1 MRLLKRNTK
10 HKVQVKFVL
19 LIFLNTMTRVL
30 LLKPKFYTALALL
43 VDEIPLGLEYI
54 AAAIE
59 SKVEH
64 VEVADLGHDKIDPRK
79 EITRIKP
86 DIIGITGQMAWHNEF
101 KSLAKLAK
109 KSAPKSKIIAGGY
122 YPSLFPQLL
131 KIVPEL
137 DFIVKG
143 EGEATFSEIC
153 EIGLSDPFLIKGLI
167 FRDKENLVTTG
178 ERPLI
183 KDLDSL
189 NFPSRHLRK
198 SYYRHMQF
206 PNRFYDT
213 ISTARGCVGLC
224 SFCCEP
230 FMYGK
235 PRRRSPE
242 NIIKEIDEII
252 RFHDNSPMQI
262 TVADPNFIGR
272 TKKDAQRIDLVCKLL
287 EERKYDISFSLLTR
301 ADIVSRQPELIERMV
316 KNGFNFYE
324 LGIEAPDSTILRK
337 TKKGT
342 KIKTIFNAVK
352 IINQAGGF
360 PLGTLMFGFS
370 GQTEVNIK
378 QYFSYAQI
386 LGLREAAFAIATPL
400 IGTKFFQDVHKEKR
414 IFEKDFAKYTYLHP
428 THWFNKKIDKKKVYF
443 LLGYNYG
450 GFYPSVMIQNEE
462 FYQKL
467 NPNNQQISLLTY
479 LKFALKALGEFP
491 NYAKVAFARGALSGY
506 VAMKKMEPM
515 NDQNQMEKY
524 RRQE

>member
-1 MRLLKRNTK
+1 
-10 HKVQVKFVL
+10 
-19 LIFLNTMTRVL
+19 MTSVL
-30 LLKPKFYTALALL
+30 LLKPKFFTALALL
-43 VDEIPLGLEYI
+43 VDEIPIGLEYI

-59 SKVEH
+59 SKVDH
-64 VEVADLGHDKIDPRK
+64 VEVADLGHDKIEPQK
-79 EITRIKP
+79 IIKFVKP
-86 DIIGITGQMAWHNEF
+86 DIIGISCQMAWHNEI
-101 KSLAKLAK
+101 KRLTKLVRK
-109 KSAPKSKIIAGGY
+109 TAPKSKIIAGGY

-131 KIVPEL
+131 RIIPEL
-137 DFIVKG
+137 DFIVQG
-143 EGEATFSEIC
+143 EGENTFTEIC
-153 EIGLSDPFLIKGLI
+153 EIGLSDPFLIKGLV
-167 FRDKENLVTTG
+167 FRDRENLVTTG
-178 ERPLI
+178 ERSFI
-183 KDLDSL
+183 EDLDSL
-189 NFPSRHLRK
+189 NFPARHLRK
-198 SYYRHMQF
+198 SYYKHMQF

-252 RFHDNSPMQI
+252 RFHGNRPMQI

-272 TKKDAQRIDLVCKLL
+272 TKKDVQRIDLLCELL
-287 EERKYDISFSLLTR
+287 EERGYDISFSLLTR

-324 LGIEAPDSTILRK
+324 LGIEAPDSSILNN

-342 KIKTIFNAVK
+342 KIKTIFKGVK
-352 IINQAGGF
+352 TINKAGGF
-360 PLGTLMFGFS
+360 PLGTLMFGFP
-370 GQTEVNIK
+370 GQTEENIK
-378 QYFSYAQI
+378 QYFSYAQM

-400 IGTKFFQDVHKEKR
+400 IGTAYFREVQED
-414 IFEKDFAKYTYLHP
+414 IFEQDFAKYTYLHP
-428 THWFNKKIDKKKVYF
+428 THWFNPQIDKKTLYF

-450 GFYPSVMIQNEE
+450 GFYPSVMMQNEE

-506 VAMKKMEPM
+506 IAMKKMEPI
-515 NDQNQMEKY
+515 NEQNQMENIN
-524 RRQE
+524 